1 MVGVGTNNFGRR
13 LDYEGAER
21 VVHAALDRG
30 INLFDTADTYG
41 GGESERFLGKA
52 LVGRRD
58 EALIA
63 TKFGSPMPGLDPS
76 ARRGSAEYVRAEADA
91 SLSRLQVEVIDLYQM
106 HEPDHSTPIA
116 ETLGALH
123 ELVVAGKVRWIGIS
137 NFSAEQAEDAQR
149 TARQLGLTEV
159 VSSQDEY
166 SLLDRKIEQ
175 ELIPAIEHLG
185 IGLLPYFPLASGLL
199 TGKYR
204 RGEPA
209 PAGTRLAGPASQ
221 DRLSDQSKFDVI
233 EALEGFA
240 KERGISLLT
249 VAIGSLLARPVVA
262 SVIAGAMSPEQVAAN
277 FAAADWEATEED
289 WQQLDQITRP
299 GPKVVA

>member
-1 MVGVGTNNFGRR
+1 
-13 LDYEGAER
+13 
-21 VVHAALDRG
+21 
-30 INLFDTADTYG
+30 
-41 GGESERFLGKA
+41 
-52 LVGRRD
+52 
-58 EALIA
+58 
-63 TKFGSPMPGLDPS
+63 
-76 ARRGSAEYVRAEADA
+76 
-91 SLSRLQVEVIDLYQM
+91 
-106 HEPDHSTPIA
+106 
-116 ETLGALH
+116 
-123 ELVVAGKVRWIGIS
+123 VRWIGIS
-137 NFSAEQAEDAQR
+137 NFSASQAEDAQQ
-149 TARQLGLTEV
+149 TARQMGLTAV

-166 SLLDRKIEQ
+166 SLLNRKIEQ

-209 PAGTRLAGPASQ
+209 PAGSRLAQPASQ

-277 FAAADWEATEED
+277 FAAADWVVTEED
-289 WQQLDQITRP
+289 WQQLDQITSPRS
-299 GPKVVA
+299 KAEA